1 MKRPGFAVFPAPR
14 VSPPAGMCS
23 FSRHGEGDR
32 DSYCCRTKLHA
43 RWMGLQAPAIVK
55 GLNKSR
61 PVETQRRELP
71 SPRAFQAPGGDAHKH
86 SWPPSRRGTR
96 CSNPAPLTPTPSPA
110 PPSSPSSSGG
120 LFAYRRKSCNSKR
133 GRRRARGGCNRIRRQ
148 KSEREREK
156 KNVSEI
162 TVENIFRVSELRRG
176 DKKVRKKDKR

>member
-1 MKRPGFAVFPAPR
+1 MVTISMVLLGGGDKKKKRSKRLAVKRPGFAVFPAPR

-96 CSNPAPLTPTPSPA
+96 CSNPAHPV
-110 PPSSPSSSGG
+110 
-120 LFAYRRKSCNSKR
+120 RRFICIQDEERQQTR
-133 GRRRARGGCNRIRRQ
+133 GRRRGWRWTQ
-148 KSEREREK
+148 PH
-156 KNVSEI
+156 
-162 TVENIFRVSELRRG
+162 
-176 DKKVRKKDKR
+176 

>member
-71 SPRAFQAPGGDAHKH
+71 SPRAFQAPGGEAHKH

-96 CSNPAPLTPTPSPA
+96 CSNPAHPRPEVYLHTGWRAATDQ
-110 PPSSPSSSGG
+110 GG
-120 LFAYRRKSCNSKR
+120 DGGAGG
-133 GRRRARGGCNRIRRQ
+133 GRNRIRLQ
-148 KSEREREK
+148 KSRGRK
-156 KNVSEI
+156 KRTFLKFPSLQI
-162 TVENIFRVSELRRG
+162 TVENIFRVSELRG
-176 DKKVRKKDKR
+176 GKKNWKKDKGSAQREEIWI